1 MKKILTGIALLAL
14 SGSVLAGGL
23 KAPVTLPNAKTL
35 PQGVRNFNYI
45 GVFTN
50 PESKM
55 DEAGNKTVL
64 ADPLFKNITGNTL
77 IGGKADASEAAG
89 IFQKLAAANIDPNQ
103 VLAQTTGQINMAVQA
118 NVPVFAYGLTK
129 KLTAAIIIPITH
141 VETNVDMGVNHI
153 DPAAIQKLLN
163 EINESSGAS
172 VKEEEAIRKLMAPAS
187 EKAAEY
193 GYKNPRNEKYTRL
206 GDIKVAGKYK
216 TFENAANA
224 VSITT
229 AVVLPTGEQE
239 DINKLVDVPGGDG
252 QTDLEL
258 GVVHDFYATEWLTL
272 TTSAG
277 YIFQL
282 ADTTAKRIPEKD
294 DSKLSKEVDYAPERD
309 LGDIMKAELAGSIY
323 LGGWTMGLG
332 YGIQHKQRDKYSG
345 GFVAANRYR
354 FLEKNTR
361 QRMQTLQASLGFDTI
376 SMFKKKKF
384 FAPMGVSLG
393 HTRVLEGKNVVSSPL
408 TSVMFKMFF

>member
-172 VKEEEAIRKLMAPAS
+172 VKEEEAIR
-187 EKAAEY
+187 
-193 GYKNPRNEKYTRL
+193 
-206 GDIKVAGKYK
+206 
-216 TFENAANA
+216 
-224 VSITT
+224 
-229 AVVLPTGEQE
+229 
-239 DINKLVDVPGGDG
+239 
-252 QTDLEL
+252 
-258 GVVHDFYATEWLTL
+258 
-272 TTSAG
+272 
-277 YIFQL
+277 
-282 ADTTAKRIPEKD
+282 
-294 DSKLSKEVDYAPERD
+294 
-309 LGDIMKAELAGSIY
+309 
-323 LGGWTMGLG
+323 
-332 YGIQHKQRDKYSG
+332 
-345 GFVAANRYR
+345 
-354 FLEKNTR
+354 
-361 QRMQTLQASLGFDTI
+361 
-376 SMFKKKKF
+376 
-384 FAPMGVSLG
+384 
-393 HTRVLEGKNVVSSPL
+393 
-408 TSVMFKMFF
+408 